1 LAPGAI
7 AVNRAEW
14 QQLARDR
21 IREAKALLAAKLW
34 GGAYYLAGYVVECGL
49 KSCILAYVERTGA
62 IFEDR
67 RYAEK
72 CWTHDLEELVSL
84 ASLEKSLGLAIAANP
99 ALKQNWLIVTDWSE
113 LSRYRRTPHHKAKR
127 LYRAIT
133 DKPDGMMPWITNHW

>member
-1 LAPGAI
+1 M
-7 AVNRAEW
+7 NRAEW

-72 CWTHDLEELVSL
+72 CWTHDLKELLRL
-84 ASLEKSLGLAIAANP
+84 AGLQDAFDIHAAADADLGAD
-99 ALKQNWLIVTDWSE
+99 WDIVKEWTES
-113 LSRYRRTPHHKAKR
+113 SRYRRTPKADAED
-127 LYRAIT
+127 LSDAIT
-133 DKPDGMMPWITNHW
+133 DKKHGVLSWIKEHG